1 MSDWEQASMFFPDY
15 KDEKYVVFKRE
26 DFDSLVNEI
35 SFLCSCGRGRTETI
49 ENVIAKSLIDD
60 AVVIRRQDVFA
71 PPAFDAYANS
81 IMVTIEALKERGITH
96 EGNNPSMVDRLGA
109 IADYFHAQADM
120 AWDTHRKIP
129 D

>member
-1 MSDWEQASMFFPDY
+1 MYSDIG
-15 KDEKYVVFKRE
+15 DEKYLTFKGRE
-26 DFDSLVNEI
+26 FAALMNRINSLIDTGWAYDGGDMNKWVDEI
-35 SFLCSCGRGRTETI
+35 I
-49 ENVIAKSLIDD
+49 IDD

-96 EGNNPSMVDRLGA
+96 DGNNPSMIDRLGS

-120 AWDTHRKIP
+120 AWDTERKIP